1 MVSNLDD
8 DGNPASVDAV
18 LSATIE
24 CGMRRIKDVV
34 QRLNITVAIVQ
45 PKFVVQIEQRCH
57 RELKAQ
63 VFSER
68 MEQWKSLKYETAL
81 KEQTFEALHR

>member
-18 LSATIE
+18 LSAPIE

-45 PKFVVQIEQRCH
+45 PKFMVEQRCH
-57 RELKAQ
+57 RKLKAQ
-63 VFSER
+63 VYSEHGA
-68 MEQWKSLKYETAL
+68 MEEPQVRNSA
-81 KEQTFEALHR
+81 QGADI